1 MTQEWKND
9 SPRSAV
15 PYPGRIVM
23 TSTYDESTVRTEGHG
38 RDEILVTYQIA
49 DHLAR
54 VGIPELESM
63 VVAGTSDAC
72 VIRTISNPG
81 NRPRVPLESGLVDG
95 GVPDSNRVI
104 LTAAD
109 HLFAPSPK
117 AYT

>member
-72 VIRTISNPG
+72 VISFLNCSG
-81 NRPRVPLESGLVDG
+81 NSRHLPSVPAWRAADLPYL
-95 GVPDSNRVI
+95 NRVV

-109 HLFAPSPK
+109 DL
-117 AYT
+117 